1 VVKVNFSEVLSET
14 IKESN
19 YSLRQIAMK
28 CNNEH
33 NLKIDPSYISKL
45 QSGKQSPPSDDVT
58 ETLAKVLG
66 IEPNKL
72 LFYAYMDKAPEVIKK
87 FFSSMD
93 HYLRKNLKNY
103 MLMNFP
109 TKKPPKD
116 VIEAIEN
123 IIDNLPQ
130 WEIVQELIKQDN
142 PFGSDNNQFFF
153 KSQDPKLK
161 NMIINVNNVFGL
173 TMPDNSMEPLIKKGS
188 LLNIDGDNKPSDNDI
203 VIALKE
209 NNNYFVR
216 KYFDI
221 GTKVL
226 LTAENSKFAP
236 INEDKKEFKAI
247 VRVKSYVTELE
258 VQE

>member
-1 VVKVNFSEVLSET
+1 MSFSEVLSEA
-14 IKESN
+14 IKESQ

-28 CNNEH
+28 CDNEY

-45 QSGKQSPPSDDVT
+45 QSGKQSPPSDEVT

-66 IEPNKL
+66 IDPDKL
-72 LFYAYMDKAPEVIKK
+72 LFYAYMEKAPEIIKK
-87 FFSSMD
+87 FFSSLEN
-93 HYLRKNLKNY
+93 YLRTVLKNY

-109 TKKPPKD
+109 TKKPPKE
-116 VIEAIEN
+116 VIEAIEKK
-123 IIDNLPQ
+123 IDNLPM
-130 WEIVQELIKQDN
+130 WEIVQQIIKQDY
-142 PFGSDNNQFFF
+142 PFGSENNQLFL
-153 KSQDPKLK
+153 KSHDPKLK

-188 LLNIDGDNKPSDNDI
+188 LLNIDGDNKPANGDI

-209 NNNYFVR
+209 NNNYYVR
-216 KYFDI
+216 NYFDL

-226 LTAENSKFAP
+226 LTAENKKFQP
-236 INEDKKEFKAI
+236 INEDKNNFKAI

-258 VQE
+258 VQA